1 MQMVSTLVLIYSG
14 RPPLRHT
21 IETNRM
27 TFQTVDQEICLI
39 SILTGAKGLGLASPP
54 KLGYDFSTK
63 IFLIYYILLTEKV
76 SLFR

>member
-1 MQMVSTLVLIYSG
+1 MQMVSTLALIYSG
-14 RPPLRHT
+14 RPPFRHT

-39 SILTGAKGLGLASPP
+39 SNLSGAKGLGLASPP
-54 KLGYDFSTK
+54 KPGYNFSTK
-63 IFLIYYILLTEKV
+63 IFLIYYILLIEKV